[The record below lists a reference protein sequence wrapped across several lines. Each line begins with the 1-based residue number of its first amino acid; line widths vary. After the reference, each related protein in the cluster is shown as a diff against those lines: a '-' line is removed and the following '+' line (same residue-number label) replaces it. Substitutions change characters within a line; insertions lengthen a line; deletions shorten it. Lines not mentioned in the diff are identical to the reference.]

1 MSPLNS
7 PGGSTL
13 QCGSAKCAIR
23 ETASFTFSKSGTCF
37 RHLTESPVLL
47 KSVSDVEEF
56 INYCP
61 PQEISANSCVLGL
74 YGTSDKNG

>member
-1 MSPLNS
+1 MKLLLSHS
-7 PGGSTL
+7 
-13 QCGSAKCAIR
+13 QKVIR
-23 ETASFTFSKSGTCF
+23 GF
-37 RHLTESPVLL
+37 RQLTESPVLL